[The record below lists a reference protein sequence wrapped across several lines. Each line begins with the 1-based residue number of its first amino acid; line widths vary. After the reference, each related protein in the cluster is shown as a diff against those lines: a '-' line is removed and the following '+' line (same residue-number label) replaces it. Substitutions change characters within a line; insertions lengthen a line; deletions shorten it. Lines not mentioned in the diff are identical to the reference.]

1 MNERL
6 KNFFHTEEGELNMKS
21 CIVRSIFTSIPNIAD
36 FIISIISY
44 YSKIKAYFIIRFI
57 SQFFNMLVCI
67 SFALVL
73 SYQTEDQYDGC
84 CYVVFFLVVSII
96 FLGMELASLVFFI
109 VYYSDIEK
117 IGDIGYFIH
126 LLLIPLIALNMLIT
140 KKYG

>member
-6 KNFFHTEEGELNMKS
+6 NKFFHTEEGELNMKS
-21 CIVRSIFTSIPNIAD
+21 CIVRSIFTSMPNIAD
-36 FIISIISY
+36 FVLSIISY
-44 YSKIKAYFIIRFI
+44 YSKIKAYFILRFI

-96 FLGMELASLVFFI
+96 FLGMELTSLVFFI

-126 LLLIPLIALNMLIT
+126 LLLIPLIALNMFIT
-140 KKYG
+140 KKYA